1 GNAITGAA
9 VVFSSANGAT
19 ILSSTVNTG
28 ADGIASTTLTHTQS
42 GVSNV
47 VATIDTVN
55 ANIDTTFVAGAV
67 ATITLSVP
75 VNDATADGADTNQ
88 VDALVQDANGNAI
101 TGAAVVFS
109 SANGATIL
117 SSTMNTGVNGVA
129 STLLTHTQSGVSN
142 VVATIDTVNANIDTT
157 FVAGAVAAITL
168 TTPVDG
174 AVADGTDSNSVQA
187 VVSDSDGNPV
197 TGATVV
203 FSSTNA
209 TAQITTVIGTTGA
222 DGIATATLTN
232 TVAGTSNVVA
242 TIDTVNANIDTTFVA
257 GAVAT
262 ITLSVPVNDA
272 TADGADTNQV
282 DALVQDANGNA
293 ITGAAV
299 VFSSTNGADII
310 VPTMNT
316 GVNGVASTL
325 LTHTMAGTSNVIA
338 TIDTVNANIDTTFVA
353 GAVATITLSVP
364 VNDATADGADTNQV
378 DALVQDANGNA
389 ITGAAVVFSSAN
401 GATILSSTMNTG
413 VNGVASTLL
422 THTQSGVSNVVATI
436 DTVNANIDTTFVAGA
451 VAAITLTTPVNGA
464 VADGANS
471 NSVQAVVSDSEGNAV
486 AGAAVVFSSANATA
500 QLTTVIGT
508 TGADGIATATL
519 TNTVA
524 GTSNVIATIDTVN
537 ANIDTTFVAGAVAT
551 ITLSVPV
558 NDATADGA
566 DTNQVDALVQDANGN
581 AITGAAV
588 VFSSANGADIIAP
601 TMNTG
606 VNGVASTLLTHTQSG
621 VSNVVATIDTVNA
634 NIDTAFVAGA
644 VATITL
650 SVLVNDATADGADTN
665 QVDALV
671 QDANGNAITGAAVVF
686 SSANGATILSST
698 VNTGADGIASTT
710 LTHTQSGVSN
720 VVATVD
726 TVNANI
732 DTAFVAGAVATIT
745 LSVPVNDATADGADT
760 NQVDALVQDAN
771 GNAITGAAVVFSST
785 NGATILSSTVNTG
798 ADGIASTTLT
808 HTQSGVSNVV
818 ATIDTVNA
826 NIDTTFVAGA
836 VATITLSVP
845 VNDATAD
852 GADTNQVDA
861 LVQDANGNAITGA
874 AVVFSSANGADIIAP
889 TMNTGVNGVA
899 STLLTHTQSGV
910 SNVVATI
917 DTVNANIDTT
927 FVAGAVATI
936 TLSVPVNDAT
946 ADGADTN
953 QV

>member
-1 GNAITGAA
+1 
-9 VVFSSANGAT
+9 
-19 ILSSTVNTG
+19 
-28 ADGIASTTLTHTQS
+28 
-42 GVSNV
+42 
-47 VATIDTVN
+47 
-55 ANIDTTFVAGAV
+55 
-67 ATITLSVP
+67 
-75 VNDATADGADTNQ
+75 
-88 VDALVQDANGNAI
+88 
-101 TGAAVVFS
+101 
-109 SANGATIL
+109 
-117 SSTMNTGVNGVA
+117 
-129 STLLTHTQSGVSN
+129 
-142 VVATIDTVNANIDTT
+142 
-157 FVAGAVAAITL
+157 
-168 TTPVDG
+168 
-174 AVADGTDSNSVQA
+174 
-187 VVSDSDGNPV
+187 
-197 TGATVV
+197 
-203 FSSTNA
+203 
-209 TAQITTVIGTTGA
+209 
-222 DGIATATLTN
+222 
-232 TVAGTSNVVA
+232 
-242 TIDTVNANIDTTFVA
+242 
-257 GAVAT
+257 
-262 ITLSVPVNDA
+262 
-272 TADGADTNQV
+272 
-282 DALVQDANGNA
+282 
-293 ITGAAV
+293 
-299 VFSSTNGADII
+299 
-310 VPTMNT
+310 
-316 GVNGVASTL
+316 
-325 LTHTMAGTSNVIA
+325 
-338 TIDTVNANIDTTFVA
+338 
-353 GAVATITLSVP
+353 VP

-826 NIDTTFVAGA
+826 NIDTTFVPGA

-927 FVAGAVATI
+927 FVPGAVATI